1 MVFTTAEV
9 VNDDEISVVEELA
22 DKLKPHGCVIRD
34 AEKSWYKSGSE
45 EIKVWRTSGSSE
57 RSVPLQTLSPV
68 VAGLIKVNQRR
79 LYVPKEHR
87 ASAEDVI
94 RRRAAN

>member
-1 MVFTTAEV
+1 M
-9 VNDDEISVVEELA
+9 VEELA
-22 DKLKPHGCVIRD
+22 TKLESHGCVVRD

-45 EIKVWRTSGSSE
+45 EIKVWSTSGGAK

-68 VAGLIKVNQRR
+68 VKGLIKVNQRR

-87 ASAEDVI
+87 ASAEKVV
-94 RRRAAN
+94 RRWAVN